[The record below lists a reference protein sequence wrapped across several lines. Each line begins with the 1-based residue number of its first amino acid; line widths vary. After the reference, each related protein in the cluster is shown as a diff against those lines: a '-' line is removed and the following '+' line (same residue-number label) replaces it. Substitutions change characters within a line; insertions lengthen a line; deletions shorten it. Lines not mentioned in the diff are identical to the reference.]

1 MVVLSTGS
9 SAIAETSAAVLVTFG
24 QKWKMIFCGQYM
36 SIIIVMD
43 ILSSTVLKL
52 SQIAVQI
59 LDTLS
64 PFGGGG
70 LR

>member
-52 SQIAVQI
+52 SQIAV
-59 LDTLS
+59 
-64 PFGGGG
+64 
-70 LR
+70 